1 MQLAL
6 FLYSFLCVC
15 VLMPLI
21 VSVLLRLRLDEAIW
35 HLMLS
40 ASLSFT
46 TAGFTLGDNYFVLFQ
61 DCLAYQS
68 EVKSCLRM
76 C

>member
-1 MQLAL
+1 
-6 FLYSFLCVC
+6 
-15 VLMPLI
+15 MPLI